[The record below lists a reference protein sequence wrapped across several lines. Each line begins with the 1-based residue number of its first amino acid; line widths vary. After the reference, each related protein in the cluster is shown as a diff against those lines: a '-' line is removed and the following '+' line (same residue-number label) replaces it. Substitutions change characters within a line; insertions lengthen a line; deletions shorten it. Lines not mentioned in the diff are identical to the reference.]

1 VGEPLIAGLVRGW
14 GGGVMHYT
22 GIPNLLVEGVGAA
35 W

>member
-14 GGGVMHYT
+14 GGGVMYYT
-22 GIPNLLVEGVGAA
+22 DIPNLLVKGVGVT